1 MINMLDVSF
10 SHRGEDSYEI
20 RRVIVIGKSG
30 FVGSE
35 LLLSLSAIDIEV
47 IGIGRDDVDLTSQ
60 LAIPFLADI
69 IRDTDIVVF
78 ASADVPVKSLQQFER
93 NLSMLRNFLD
103 GIKGKKLNQLVY
115 ISSDA
120 VFADSEQSLTENSRR
135 GPENLHGLMHTVREV
150 ALESS
155 EFREILCLARPTI
168 IYGAKD
174 PHNSYGPC
182 SFMRLAKRTEDIV
195 LFGNGEE
202 ERDFIHISDVA
213 IIITNIIQN
222 RSTGAFNL
230 ATGEVHSF
238 FEIAALTQEIT
249 KSKSLVTSKPRIG
262 PMPHNGYRPFDIS
275 NLKLAFPEFSPMSLK
290 EGLNS
295 MSSGY

>member
-1 MINMLDVSF
+1 
-10 SHRGEDSYEI
+10 
-20 RRVIVIGKSG
+20 
-30 FVGSE
+30 
-35 LLLSLSAIDIEV
+35 
-47 IGIGRDDVDLTSQ
+47 
-60 LAIPFLADI
+60 
-69 IRDTDIVVF
+69 
-78 ASADVPVKSLQQFER
+78 
-93 NLSMLRNFLD
+93 MLRNFLD

-120 VFADSEQSLTENSRR
+120 VFADSGQPLTEKSRR
-135 GPENLHGLMHTVREV
+135 GPENLHGLMHMVREV
-150 ALESS
+150 VLEGS
-155 EFREILCLARPTI
+155 EFKELLCIARPTI

-213 IIITNIIQN
+213 NIITKIIQN

-249 KSKSLVTSKPRIG
+249 QSKSLVTSKPRVG
-262 PMPHNGYRPFDIS
+262 PMPHNGYRPFDTS
-275 NLKLAFPEFSPMSLK
+275 NLKLAYSELSPMSLK

-295 MSSGY
+295 MSNGY

>member
-1 MINMLDVSF
+1 MMNMPNVSF
-10 SHRGEDSYEI
+10 SHRNMDSYEI
-20 RRVIVIGKSG
+20 KRVIVIGKSG

-35 LLLSLSAIDIEV
+35 LLLSVAAIDIEV
-47 IGIGRDDVDLTSQ
+47 IGIGRDDVDLTSP
-60 LAIPFLADI
+60 LAITYLADI
-69 IRDTDIVVF
+69 VRDTDIVVF
-78 ASADVPVKSLQQFER
+78 ASADVPVKSLEQLER
-93 NLSMLRNFLD
+93 NLSMLRNFLN
-103 GIKGKKLNQLVY
+103 GIKGKKLNQIVY

-120 VFADSEQSLTENSRR
+120 VFADSEQPLSEKSPR
-135 GPENLHGLMHTVREV
+135 GPENLHGLMHMVREV
-150 ALESS
+150 VLEGS
-155 EFREILCLARPTI
+155 EFKELLCIARPTI

-182 SFMRLAKRTEDIV
+182 SFMRLAKRTEDLV

-213 IIITNIIQN
+213 NIITNIIQN

-249 KSKSLVTSKPRIG
+249 QSKSLVTSKPRIG
-262 PMPHNGYRPFDIS
+262 PMPHNGYRPFDTS
-275 NLKLAFPEFSPMSLK
+275 NLKLAFPKFSPMSLK

-295 MSSGY
+295 MSNGY

>member
-1 MINMLDVSF
+1 MINKLDVSF
-10 SHRGEDSYEI
+10 SHRGKDSYEMK
-20 RRVIVIGKSG
+20 RVIVIGKSG

-35 LLLSLSAIDIEV
+35 LLLSLSSLEFEV

-69 IRDTDIVVF
+69 IHDTDIVVY
-78 ASADVPVKSLQQFER
+78 ASADVPVKSLEQFER

-103 GIKGKKLNQLVY
+103 GIKGKKLNQLIY

-120 VFADSEQSLTENSRR
+120 VFADSEQPLTEKSPR
-135 GPENLHGLMHTVREV
+135 GPENLHGLMHLVREV
-150 ALESS
+150 VLEGS
-155 EFREILCLARPTI
+155 EFKELLCIARPTI
-168 IYGAKD
+168 IYGAND

-182 SFMRLAKRTEDIV
+182 SFMRLAKRTEEIV

-213 IIITNIIQN
+213 NIITNIIQN

-238 FEIAALTQEIT
+238 FEIAALTQKIT
-249 KSKSLVTSKPRIG
+249 QSKCLVTSKPRIG
-262 PMPHNGYRPFDIS
+262 PMPHNGYRPFDTS
-275 NLKLAFPEFSPMSLK
+275 NLKLAFPKFSPMSLK

-295 MSSGY
+295 MSNGY

>member
-1 MINMLDVSF
+1 MINKPDVFF
-10 SHRGEDSYEI
+10 SHRSEESYAIE
-20 RRVIVIGKSG
+20 RVIVIGKSG

-35 LLLSLSAIDIEV
+35 LLLSLAAIDIDAV
-47 IGIGRDDVDLTSQ
+47 GIGRDDIDLTSP
-60 LAIPFLADI
+60 LAVTYLANF
-69 IRDTDIVVF
+69 IRDNDIVIF
-78 ASADVPVKSLQQFER
+78 ASADVPVKSLEQFER

-103 GIKGKKLNQLVY
+103 GIKGKKLNQLVD

-120 VFADSEQSLTENSRR
+120 VFKDSSQPRTEKSPR
-135 GPENLHGLMHTVREV
+135 GSENLHGLMHMVREV
-150 ALESS
+150 VLEGS
-155 EFREILCLARPTI
+155 EFKELLCIARPTI

-182 SFMRLAKRTEDIV
+182 SFMRLAKVSEDIV

-213 IIITNIIQN
+213 NIITRIIQN

-238 FEIAALTQEIT
+238 FEIAALIQEIT
-249 KSKSLVTSKPRIG
+249 QSKSLVASKPRVG
-262 PMPHNGYRPFDIS
+262 PMPHNGYRPFDTS
-275 NLKLAFPEFSPMSLK
+275 NLKLAFSEFSPMSLI
-290 EGLNS
+290 EGLKS

>member
-1 MINMLDVSF
+1 MINKPDVSF
-10 SHRGEDSYEI
+10 PHRSEESYESK
-20 RRVIVIGKSG
+20 RVIVIGKSG
-30 FVGSE
+30 FLGSE
-35 LLLSLSAIDIEV
+35 LLLSLAAIDIEAV
-47 IGIGRDDVDLTSQ
+47 GIGRDDVDLTSP
-60 LAIPFLADI
+60 LAITYLANFV
-69 IRDTDIVVF
+69 RDNDIVVF
-78 ASADVPVKSLQQFER
+78 ASADVPVKSLEQFER

-120 VFADSEQSLTENSRR
+120 IFADSGQPLTEKSPR
-135 GPENLHGLMHTVREV
+135 GPENLHGLMHMVREV
-150 ALESS
+150 ALQSS
-155 EFREILCLARPTI
+155 EFKEILCIARPTI

-182 SFMRLAKRTEDIV
+182 SFMRLVNRAEEIV

-213 IIITNIIQN
+213 AIVTNIIQS
-222 RSTGAFNL
+222 RSTGALNL

-238 FEIAALTQEIT
+238 FEIAELTQEIAR
-249 KSKSLVTSKPRIG
+249 SKSLVLSKPRVG
-262 PMPHNGYRPFDIS
+262 AMPHNGYRPFDIT
-275 NLKLAFPEFSPMSLK
+275 NLKLAFPEFSPITLN

-295 MSSGY
+295 MYNGY

>member
-1 MINMLDVSF
+1 MISKPDVSF
-10 SHRGEDSYEI
+10 SHRGKDSYGIE
-20 RRVIVIGKSG
+20 RVLVIGKTG

-35 LLLSLSAIDIEV
+35 LLLSLEAIGIKAV
-47 IGIGRDDVDLTSQ
+47 GIGREDVDLTSP
-60 LAIPFLADI
+60 LAVTYLADI
-69 IRDTDIVVF
+69 VRDLDIVVF
-78 ASADVPVKSLQQFER
+78 ASADVPVKSLEQFER

-103 GIKGKKLNQLVY
+103 GVKGKKLSQLVY
-115 ISSDA
+115 ISSDG
-120 VFADSEQSLTENSRR
+120 VFADSQQPLTENSPR
-135 GPENLHGLMHTVREV
+135 GAENLHGLMHMVREV
-150 ALESS
+150 ALQSS
-155 EFREILCLARPTI
+155 EFKKILCIARPTI

-182 SFMRLAKRTEDIV
+182 SFMRLVNRAEEIV

-213 IIITNIIQN
+213 AIVTNIIQS

-238 FEIAALTQEIT
+238 FDIAELTQEIAR
-249 KSKSLVTSKPRIG
+249 SKSLVLSKPRVG
-262 PMPHNGYRPFDIS
+262 AMPHNGYRPFDIT
-275 NLKLAFPEFSPMSLK
+275 NLKLAFPEFSPLTLN

-295 MSSGY
+295 MYNGY

>member
-1 MINMLDVSF
+1 MINMPDVSF
-10 SHRGEDSYEI
+10 SHRGEDSYKI

-35 LLLSLSAIDIEV
+35 LLLSLAAIDIEV
-47 IGIGRDDVDLTSQ
+47 IGIGRDDVDLISP
-60 LAIPFLADI
+60 LAITYLADI
-69 IRDTDIVVF
+69 VRDSDIVVF
-78 ASADVPVKSLQQFER
+78 ASADVPVKSLEQFER

-103 GIKGKKLNQLVY
+103 GIKGKKLSQLVY
-115 ISSDA
+115 ISSDG
-120 VFADSEQSLTENSRR
+120 VFADSQQPLTEHSRR
-135 GPENLHGLMHTVREV
+135 GAENLHGLMHMVREV

-155 EFREILCLARPTI
+155 EFREILCLVRPTI

-182 SFMRLAKRTEDIV
+182 SFMRLAKGAEDIV

-213 IIITNIIQN
+213 AIITNIIQN

-230 ATGEVHSF
+230 ASGKVHSF

-249 KSKSLVTSKPRIG
+249 KSKSLIASKPRIG
-262 PMPHNGYRPFDIS
+262 PMPHNGYRPFDTS
-275 NLKLAFPEFSPMSLK
+275 NLKLAFPEFSPISLK

-295 MSSGY
+295 MYNGY

>member
-1 MINMLDVSF
+1 MISKPDMSF
-10 SHRGEDSYEI
+10 SHRGEDIYEI
-20 RRVIVIGKSG
+20 ERVLVIGKSG

-35 LLLSLSAIDIEV
+35 LLLSLEAIGIKV
-47 IGIGRDDVDLTSQ
+47 IGIGREDVDLTSP
-60 LAIPFLADI
+60 LAVTYLADI
-69 IRDTDIVVF
+69 VRDLDIVVF
-78 ASADVPVKSLQQFER
+78 ASADVPVKSLEQFER

-103 GIKGKKLNQLVY
+103 GVKGKKLSQLVY
-115 ISSDA
+115 ISSDG
-120 VFADSEQSLTENSRR
+120 VFADSQQPLTENSPR
-135 GPENLHGLMHTVREV
+135 GAENLHGLMHFVREV

-155 EFREILCLARPTI
+155 EFKEILCVARPTT

-182 SFMRLAKRTEDIV
+182 SFMRLANQAEDIV

-213 IIITNIIQN
+213 SIVANIIQN

-230 ATGEVHSF
+230 ATGKVHSF
-238 FEIAALTQEIT
+238 FEITELTKEIT
-249 KSKSLVTSKPRIG
+249 KSKSLVVSKPRAG
-262 PMPHNGYRPFDIS
+262 AMPHNGYRPFDTR
-275 NLKLAFPEFSPMSLK
+275 NLKLAFPEFSPITLK

-295 MSSGY
+295 MYNGY

>member
-1 MINMLDVSF
+1 MINKPDVSF
-10 SHRGEDSYEI
+10 FHRSEERYEI
-20 RRVIVIGKSG
+20 KRVIVIGKSG

-35 LLLSLSAIDIEV
+35 LLLSLAATDIEA
-47 IGIGRDDVDLTSQ
+47 IGIGREDVDLTSPTSITY
-60 LAIPFLADI
+60 LANVV
-69 IRDTDIVVF
+69 RDTDIVVF
-78 ASADVPVKSLQQFER
+78 ASADVPVKSLEQFER

-120 VFADSEQSLTENSRR
+120 VFADSEQPLTEKSPR
-135 GPENLHGLMHTVREV
+135 GAENLHGLMHMVREI
-150 ALESS
+150 ALGNS
-155 EFREILCLARPTI
+155 EFMEILCLLRPTT

-182 SFMRLAKRTEDIV
+182 SFMRRAKRAEDIV

-202 ERDFIHISDVA
+202 ERDYVHISDVA
-213 IIITNIIQN
+213 AIVTRIIQK
-222 RSTGAFNL
+222 RTKGALNL
-230 ATGEVHSF
+230 ASGEVHSF

-249 KSKSLVTSKPRIG
+249 KSKSRIASKPRSG
-262 PMPHNGYRPFDIS
+262 PMPHNGYRPFDIT
-275 NLKLAFPEFSPMSLK
+275 NLKLAFPEFSPVSLK

-295 MSSGY
+295 MHNGH

>member
-1 MINMLDVSF
+1 MISKPDVSF
-10 SHRGEDSYEI
+10 PHRGKDGYEI
-20 RRVIVIGKSG
+20 KRVLVIGKSG
-30 FVGSE
+30 FVGRE
-35 LLLSLSAIDIEV
+35 LLLSLKAIDIEV
-47 IGIGRDDVDLTSQ
+47 IGIGRDDVDLTSP
-60 LAIPFLADI
+60 LAITYLAEIVQDS
-69 IRDTDIVVF
+69 DIVVF
-78 ASADVPVKSLQQFER
+78 ASADVPVKSLDQFER

-120 VFADSEQSLTENSRR
+120 VFADSKQPLTENSPR
-135 GPENLHGLMHTVREV
+135 GPENLHGLMHVVREV

-155 EFREILCLARPTI
+155 EFREIVCLARPTI

-182 SFMRLAKRTEDIV
+182 SFMRLANRSEDIV

-213 IIITNIIQN
+213 AIIINIIQN
-222 RSTGAFNL
+222 HSTGAFNL

-249 KSKSLVTSKPRIG
+249 KSKSLIASKPRIG
-262 PMPHNGYRPFDIS
+262 AMPHNGYRPFNIN
-275 NLKLAFPEFSPMSLK
+275 NLKLAFPEFSPITLK

-295 MSSGY
+295 MYNGY